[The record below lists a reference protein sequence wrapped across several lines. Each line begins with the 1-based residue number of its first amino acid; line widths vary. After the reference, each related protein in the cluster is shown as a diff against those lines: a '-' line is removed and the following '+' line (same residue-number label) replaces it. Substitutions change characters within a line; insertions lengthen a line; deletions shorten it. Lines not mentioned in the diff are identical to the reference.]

1 MKTKEYYW
9 GGNTYVCRIVQAND
23 GEELIIAPTALL
35 DVIQPASFEEVIL
48 NLYLRYYNMNVGTI
62 TKKQEK
68 EC

>member
-35 DVIQPASFEEVIL
+35 DIIQPGSFGDEMIP
-48 NLYLRYYNMNVGTI
+48 I
-62 TKKQEK
+62 SKQIINNK
-68 EC
+68 QKRAAQ